1 MLIILLTYYKW
12 ILVYNEYFTPINK
25 IQLGGI
31 IVKVVV
37 VFGAS
42 SNIGQ
47 KFIKSLNEKDYFIY
61 ATGRRKGFNLGENV
75 TYISG
80 NILSNELF
88 DMLPSDNVYAV
99 VNFAGLQPS
108 IIGLDD
114 VQDHKIIMQNYVDVN
129 IKGVGNI
136 LDYCMRVKVDRYLF
150 VSSHRELENYWKN
163 GFYINSNFP
172 VNINFTGDHA
182 LYAISKYTST
192 LIADYYRLN
201 FRFKVF
207 NFRLPMIYAVNNS
220 DRYLSNGKSL
230 VMPYLRVIRSAMKG
244 EELEVWGDP
253 TMKKDYVYIDNVIDI
268 ITKALDVHNLTYGN
282 YIVGTGE
289 AVTTENFIKQ
299 IAKVFYP
306 PGKEVKIIYK
316 PEKKTYKCAIY
327 DISKEIEELDYRPI
341 LLNEMLIRIKQE
353 IEKHNMLE
361 KWGWDDVIAFRNNND

>member
-1 MLIILLTYYKW
+1 M
-12 ILVYNEYFTPINK
+12 
-25 IQLGGI
+25 
-31 IVKVVV
+31 KVVV

-47 KFIKSLNEKDYFIY
+47 KYIRSLNGKDYYIY
-61 ATGRRKGFNLGENV
+61 ATGRKQVFDFGENV
-75 TYISG
+75 IYLSG

-88 DMLPSDNVYAV
+88 DKLPSENVYAV

-108 IIGLDD
+108 IMGLDD
-114 VQDHKIIMQNYVDVN
+114 VQDHKKIMQNYVDVN

-182 LYAISKYTST
+182 LYAISKYAST

-201 FRFKVF
+201 FGFKIF
-207 NFRLPMIYAVNNS
+207 NFRLPMIYAVNDS

-230 VMPYLRVIRSAMKG
+230 VMPYLRIIRSAMKG
-244 EELEVWGDP
+244 EQLEVWGDP
-253 TMKKDYVYIDNVIDI
+253 KMQKDYVYIDNVIDI
-268 ITKALDVHNLTYGN
+268 ITKALEVHDLTYGN

-306 PGKEVKIIYK
+306 IGREVKITYK

-327 DISKEIEELDYRPI
+327 NITKEIEELDYRPI
-341 LLNEMLIRIKQE
+341 LLNEMLINIKQE

-361 KWGWDDVIAFRNNND
+361 KWGWDDVIAFRNNHDQ